1 MTGTATA
8 GRGMQVDA
16 GEAALPLL
24 RIDAID
30 ALLDAH
36 APEIGRDMTLYRNHV
51 YRVANL
57 CLRLAGTEGDT
68 VEKVAVAAALH
79 DIGIWTERTFDYLDP
94 SERAAAAHLAR
105 AGRGGWTT
113 EVVAMIAWHH
123 KATPCREYPM
133 WLVEPFRRAD
143 WIDVTRGA
151 LAFGVPRRWIAGLYR
166 RWPGAGFHRRLVA
179 LTLERARRHPLSP
192 LPMLRL

>member
-1 MTGTATA
+1 MGTATA
-8 GRGMQVDA
+8 GWGTTQDA
-16 GEAALPLL
+16 GRSTLPLA
-24 RIDAID
+24 RIETID

-36 APEIGRDMTLYRNHV
+36 AAEIGRDMTLYRHHA

-57 CLRLAGTEGDT
+57 ALFLAGTGGDT
-68 VEKVAVAAALH
+68 VEKVAIAAALH

-94 SERAAAAHLAR
+94 SERVATAHLAR
-105 AGRGGWTT
+105 TGRTAWTA

-151 LAFGVPRRWIAGLYR
+151 FAFGVPRRWIADLYR
-166 RWPGAGFHRRLVA
+166 RWPGAGFHRRLVR